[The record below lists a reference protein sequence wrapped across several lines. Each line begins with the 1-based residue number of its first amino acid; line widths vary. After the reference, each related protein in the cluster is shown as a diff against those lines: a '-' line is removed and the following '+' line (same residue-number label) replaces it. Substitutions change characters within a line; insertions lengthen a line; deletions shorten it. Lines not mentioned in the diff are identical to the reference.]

1 MISNLQFLRAF
12 ASINVVYFHTLIGS
26 ESYGKS
32 TNIFQTLGG
41 WGANGVDIFFV
52 ISGFVMIYSQIHNPK
67 KIYEFYISRLIRIVP
82 VYWLITIFLV
92 TLYYLLPEIFKS
104 FSLDLKKII
113 SSLFFVSQ
121 IITGE
126 FPVINVGWTLEWEIL
141 FYLIFGL
148 SLYFKDIK
156 KTIISIFFFMMLIF
170 LFTEK
175 LLFLEFFVGVLIGY
189 VHNKIKLS
197 YLNGLIILIIGIIFL
212 FLSLSS
218 YIVAIELDRFFI
230 WGIPSAFIVMGA
242 VYCKPIKNSFL
253 FYLGNASYSIYLVQ
267 ILTVP
272 GFYKLINYFKIEI
285 NNDLLSILCLFSS
298 VIFGCFFYSFVEK
311 NLKIN
316 KKVTKE
322 INS

>member
-1 MISNLQFLRAF
+1 
-12 ASINVVYFHTLIGS
+12 
-26 ESYGKS
+26 
-32 TNIFQTLGG
+32 
-41 WGANGVDIFFV
+41 
-52 ISGFVMIYSQIHNPK
+52 
-67 KIYEFYISRLIRIVP
+67 
-82 VYWLITIFLV
+82 
-92 TLYYLLPEIFKS
+92 
-104 FSLDLKKII
+104 
-113 SSLFFVSQ
+113 
-121 IITGE
+121 
-126 FPVINVGWTLEWEIL
+126 
-141 FYLIFGL
+141 
-148 SLYFKDIK
+148 
-156 KTIISIFFFMMLIF
+156 MMLIF
-170 LFTEK
+170 LYTEE

-242 VYCKPIKNSFL
+242 VFVNLFKNSFL

-272 GFYKLINYFKIEI
+272 GFYKFINYFKIEI
-285 NNDLLSILCLFSS
+285 NNEDALLIQSN
-298 VIFGCFFYSFVEK
+298 VMFGCFFYSFVEK